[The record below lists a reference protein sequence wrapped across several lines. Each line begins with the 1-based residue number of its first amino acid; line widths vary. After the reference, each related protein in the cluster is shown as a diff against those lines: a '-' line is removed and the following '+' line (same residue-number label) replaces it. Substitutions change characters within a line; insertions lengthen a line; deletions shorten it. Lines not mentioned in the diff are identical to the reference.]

1 MKRTKAKVFF
11 WVLLALTVLSIG
23 INLIMFKNTQLLLL
37 ESNSFVDAWGLASG
51 VMMFLC
57 LYAYAYRKMV
67 FKSRAILK
75 FVFFNTVL
83 VGAFSFADAMWADFA
98 LMSGMEVLL
107 LSLLYLLVYLP
118 ALSILYKHQDDAL
131 A

>member
-11 WVLLALTVLSIG
+11 WVLLVLTVLSIA
-23 INLIMFKNTQLLLL
+23 INLLMFKNTQLLLL

-51 VMMFLC
+51 AMMFLC
-57 LYAYAYRKMV
+57 MYAYAYRKMV
-67 FKSRAILK
+67 FKNRAILK
-75 FVFFNTVL
+75 FVFFNTAL
-83 VGAFSFADAMWADFA
+83 VGAVSFADSMWADFA

-107 LSLLYLLVYLP
+107 LTLLYLLVYFP
-118 ALSILYKHQDDAL
+118 ALLILYKHQDDAL

>member
-11 WVLLALTVLSIG
+11 WVLLVLTALSIG
-23 INLIMFKNTQLLLL
+23 INLLMFKNTQLLLL

-51 VMMFLC
+51 AMMFLC

-67 FKSRAILK
+67 FKSWAILK
-75 FVFFNTVL
+75 FVFFNTAL
-83 VGAFSFADAMWADFA
+83 VGVVSFADSMWADFA
-98 LMSGMEVLL
+98 LMSGMEVLVL
-107 LSLLYLLVYLP
+107 TLLYLLVYFP
-118 ALSILYKHQDDAL
+118 ALLILYKHQDDAL

>member
-11 WVLLALTVLSIG
+11 WVLLVLTVLSIG
-23 INLIMFKNTQLLLL
+23 INLVMFKNTQLQLQ
-37 ESNSFVDAWGLASG
+37 ESNTFVNAWGLVSG
-51 VMMFLC
+51 VLMFLC
-57 LYAYAYRKMV
+57 LYAYAYRKTV
-67 FKSRAILK
+67 FKSRVILK
-75 FVFFNTVL
+75 FVFINTAVI
-83 VGAFSFADAMWADFA
+83 GAFSFADSMWTDFA

-107 LSLLYLLVYLP
+107 LTLLYLLVYFP

>member
-11 WVLLALTVLSIG
+11 WVLVVLTVLSIG
-23 INLIMFKNTQLLLL
+23 INLVMFKNTQLLLL

-57 LYAYAYRKMV
+57 LYAYAYRKTV

-75 FVFFNTVL
+75 FVFFNTAL
-83 VGAFSFADAMWADFA
+83 VGAFSFADSMWTDFA

-107 LSLLYLLVYLP
+107 LTLLYLLVYFP